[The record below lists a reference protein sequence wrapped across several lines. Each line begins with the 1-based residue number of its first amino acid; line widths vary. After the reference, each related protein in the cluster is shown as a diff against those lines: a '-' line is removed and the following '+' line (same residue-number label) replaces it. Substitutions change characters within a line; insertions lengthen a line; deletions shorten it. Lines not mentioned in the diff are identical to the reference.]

1 MKKFLMPLM
10 AAFTI
15 VSCADDN
22 NLSPDTT
29 LNNQKQEEFSR
40 VTNSRQI
47 DSDDFTKLLLGK
59 NFISS
64 DNLIPNVNKERILR
78 SLSITGKKAPTLN
91 GPYTYTVPVPSP
103 NPTNQKVTYTQVG
116 NTYPS
121 TGVYYADVYNYFMK
135 VELPAG
141 AVAAYVE
148 SVDNPGYAN
157 YTTQTQGFNN
167 STAQENGKTFLVANT
182 YTMVLKYNS
191 VGQLINAVVPAA
203 SGPKTFTYY
212 YFTL

>member
-1 MKKFLMPLM
+1 
-10 AAFTI
+10 
-15 VSCADDN
+15 
-22 NLSPDTT
+22 
-29 LNNQKQEEFSR
+29 
-40 VTNSRQI
+40 
-47 DSDDFTKLLLGK
+47 
-59 NFISS
+59 
-64 DNLIPNVNKERILR
+64 
-78 SLSITGKKAPTLN
+78 
-91 GPYTYTVPVPSP
+91 
-103 NPTNQKVTYTQVG
+103 
-116 NTYPS
+116 
-121 TGVYYADVYNYFMK
+121 MK

-167 STAQENGKTFLVANT
+167 STAQENGKTYLVANT

-191 VGQLINAVVPAA
+191 VWQLINAVVPAA

>member
-1 MKKFLMPLM
+1 MPLI
-10 AAFTI
+10 AVFTI

-22 NLSPDTT
+22 NLNQELDTA
-29 LNNQKQEEFSR
+29 NSQKQEFAR
-40 VTNSRQI
+40 VVNSTQI
-47 DSDDFTKLLLGK
+47 DSDDFTKSLLGK
-59 NFISS
+59 GFISS
-64 DNLIPNVNKERILR
+64 DNLVPDFSKEKVLR
-78 SLSITGKKAPTLN
+78 SLSGVTKKAPTLN
-91 GPYTYTVPVPSP
+91 GPFTYTVPVPSP

-116 NTYPS
+116 NTYPTS
-121 TGVYYADVYNYFMK
+121 GIYYADVYNYFMK

-167 STAQENGKTFLVANT
+167 STAQENGKTYLVANT